1 MWEDFKKFAVKGN
14 VVDLAIGVIIGGAF
28 GKIVTSLV
36 NDIIMP
42 VLGILTGGI
51 NLTEAKWM
59 IREAVSET
67 QPELTLNY
75 GQFLQNIV
83 DFLIISF
90 SIFLAIRLINRF
102 NKKDEEGKKEEAPP
116 EPQPTKEELL
126 LTEIRDLLKENTG
139 S

>member
-1 MWEDFKKFAVKGN
+1 MEN
-14 VVDLAIGVIIGGAF
+14 RNL
-28 GKIVTSLV
+28 LV

-102 NKKDEEGKKEEAPP
+102 NKKDEEEKKKCSSGAPAD
-116 EPQPTKEELL
+116 QG
-126 LTEIRDLLKENTG
+126 RAFAY
-139 S
+139 

>member
-102 NKKDEEGKKEEAPP
+102 NKKDEEEKKEAAPP